1 MAEITIRIPDKAI
14 KIAAVVVGAI
24 VLALFA
30 GQLWSSGV
38 FRPHYEL
45 QVFVP
50 KVDGPL
56 VGSQVR
62 LNGLPVGKVS
72 KMQFDNQPSDPDRSI
87 HVTLRIEKQY
97 QSAIRTEATASL
109 VRIGLGGER
118 FVNIQ
123 AAREGDPIPPGGE
136 IRFTPTYE
144 PTAMEFMDFLGKRF
158 ACKGAEKTAP
168 ETKPRGTN

>member
-30 GQLWSSGV
+30 GRLWSSGV

-45 QVFVP
+45 QVFIP

-72 KMQFDNQPSDPDRSI
+72 KVQFEDHPADPDRSMR
-87 HVTLRIEKQY
+87 VTLRIEKQY
-97 QSAIRTEATASL
+97 QSAIGAEATARL
-109 VRIGLGGER
+109 ETIGLMGDR
-118 FVNIQ
+118 FVSIQ
-123 AAREGDPIPPGGE
+123 AARQGNPIPAGGE
-136 IRFTPTYE
+136 IQFRPTYE
-144 PTAMEFMDFLGKRF
+144 PTALEFMDLLGKRF
-158 ACKGAEKTAP
+158 GCKDAEKTSS
-168 ETKPRGTN
+168 ETKPHAVN

>member
-14 KIAAVVVGAI
+14 KIAAAVVGVI
-24 VLALFA
+24 ILAVFA
-30 GQLWSSGV
+30 GQLWSSGF

-72 KMQFDNQPSDPDRSI
+72 KVRFEDHPSYSDRSI
-87 HVTLRIEKQY
+87 RVTLRIEKQY
-97 QSAIRTEATASL
+97 QSAIRTEATARL
-109 VRIGLGGER
+109 ERIGILGER

-123 AAREGDPIPPGGE
+123 AAREGEPVAAGGE
-136 IRFTPTYE
+136 IQFTPTYE
-144 PTAMEFMDFLGKRF
+144 LTPMELANFLGERF
-158 ACKGAEKTAP
+158 GCWSEKVASEARPRTA
-168 ETKPRGTN
+168 N

>member
-30 GQLWSSGV
+30 GRLWSSGV

-45 QVFVP
+45 QVFIP

-72 KMQFDNQPSDPDRSI
+72 NVQFEDHPADPDRNMR
-87 HVTLRIEKQY
+87 VTLRIEKQY
-97 QSAIRTEATASL
+97 QSAIRTEATARL
-109 VRIGLGGER
+109 ERIGLMGER
-118 FVNIQ
+118 LVSIH
-123 AAREGDPIPPGGE
+123 AARQGDPIPAGGE
-136 IRFTPTYE
+136 IQFTPTYE
-144 PTAMEFMDFLGKRF
+144 PSPMEVIEFLGKRLG
-158 ACKGAEKTAP
+158 CKDAEKTTS
-168 ETKPRGTN
+168 ETKPHATN

>member
-30 GQLWSSGV
+30 SQLWSSGF
-38 FRPHYEL
+38 FRPHYDL

-62 LNGLPVGKVS
+62 LNGLPVGKISTV
-72 KMQFDNQPSDPDRSI
+72 QFENQPSDPDRSI
-87 HVTLRIEKQY
+87 RVTLRIEKQY
-97 QSAIRTEATASL
+97 QSAIRTEATARL
-109 VRIGLGGER
+109 ERIGFGGER

-123 AAREGDPIPPGGE
+123 AAREGEPIPPGGE

-158 ACKGAEKTAP
+158 GCKGAEKVTP
-168 ETKPRGTN
+168 ETKPHAVN

>member
-1 MAEITIRIPDKAI
+1 MAEITIRIPDKAL
-14 KIAAVVVGAI
+14 KISAVVVGAI

-30 GQLWSSGV
+30 RQLWSSGF

-72 KMQFDNQPSDPDRSI
+72 KVEFEDHPSNPDRSI
-87 HVTLRIEKQY
+87 RVTLRIEKQY
-97 QSAIRTEATASL
+97 QSAIRTEATARL
-109 VRIGLGGER
+109 LTVGLGGER
-118 FVNIQ
+118 LLDIQ
-123 AAREGDPIPPGGE
+123 AARGGEPIAAGGE
-136 IRFTPTYE
+136 IQFTPTHE
-144 PTAMEFMDFLGKRF
+144 LTPMEFFELLGKRF
-158 ACKGAEKTAP
+158 GCKDAEKRTP
-168 ETKPRGTN
+168 ETKPHAAN

>member
-1 MAEITIRIPDKAI
+1 MAEITIRIPDKTI

-24 VLALFA
+24 VLALLA

-50 KVDGPL
+50 KVDGPV

-62 LNGLPVGKVS
+62 LNGLPVGKISNV
-72 KMQFDNQPSDPDRSI
+72 QFEDHPSDPDRGI
-87 HVTLRIEKQY
+87 RLTLRVEKQY
-97 QSAIRTEATASL
+97 QSAIRTEATARL
-109 VRIGLGGER
+109 ERIGLMGDR

-123 AAREGDPIPPGGE
+123 ATREGDPIASGGE

-144 PTAMEFMDFLGKRF
+144 PTAIEFMDFLGKRF
-158 ACKGAEKTAP
+158 GCKSAEKTTP
-168 ETKPRGTN
+168 ESKPRTTN

>member
-1 MAEITIRIPDKAI
+1 MAEITIRIPDKAL
-14 KIAAVVVGAI
+14 KISAVVVGAI

-30 GQLWSSGV
+30 RQLWSSGF

-72 KMQFDNQPSDPDRSI
+72 KVEFEDHPSNPDRSI
-87 HVTLRIEKQY
+87 RVTLRIEKQY
-97 QSAIRTEATASL
+97 QSAIRTEATARL
-109 VRIGLGGER
+109 LTVGLGGER
-118 FVNIQ
+118 LLDIQ
-123 AAREGDPIPPGGE
+123 AARGGEPIAAGGE
-136 IRFTPTYE
+136 IQFTPTHE
-144 PTAMEFMDFLGKRF
+144 LTPMEFFELLGKRF
-158 ACKGAEKTAP
+158 GCKDAEKATP
-168 ETKPRGTN
+168 ETKPHAAN

>member
-14 KIAAVVVGAI
+14 KIAAVVAGAI

-30 GQLWSSGV
+30 GQLWSSGA

-50 KVDGPL
+50 KADGPV

-72 KMQFDNQPSDPDRSI
+72 KVRFEDHPSDPDHSI
-87 HVTLRIEKQY
+87 RVTLRIEKQY
-97 QSAIRTEATASL
+97 QSAIRTEATARL
-109 VRIGLGGER
+109 ERIGLGAER

-123 AAREGDPIPPGGE
+123 AAREGEPIAAGGE
-136 IRFTPTYE
+136 IRLTPTYE
-144 PTAMEFMDFLGKRF
+144 PTALEFMDLLGKRF
-158 ACKGAEKTAP
+158 GCKDAEKTSS
-168 ETKPRGTN
+168 ETKPHAAN

>member
-14 KIAAVVVGAI
+14 KIAAVVVGAVI
-24 VLALFA
+24 LAMFA
-30 GQLWSSGV
+30 GRLWSSGV

-45 QVFVP
+45 QVFIP

-72 KMQFDNQPSDPDRSI
+72 KVQFEDYPADPDRNI
-87 HVTLRIEKQY
+87 RVTLRIEKQY
-97 QSAIRTEATASL
+97 QSAIRTEATARL
-109 VRIGLGGER
+109 ERIGLGGQR

-123 AAREGDPIPPGGE
+123 AAREGQPIASGGE
-136 IRFTPTYE
+136 IQFRPTYE
-144 PTAMEFMDFLGKRF
+144 PTALEFMDLLGKRF
-158 ACKGAEKTAP
+158 GCKDAEKTSS
-168 ETKPRGTN
+168 ETKPYAVN